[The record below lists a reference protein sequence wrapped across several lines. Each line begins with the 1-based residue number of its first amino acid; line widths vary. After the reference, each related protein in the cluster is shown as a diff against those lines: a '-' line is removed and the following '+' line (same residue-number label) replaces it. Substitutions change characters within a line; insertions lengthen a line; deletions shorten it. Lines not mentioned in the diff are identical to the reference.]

1 MIRLKIQIDYDLL
14 RELID
19 ELDTTFKDM
28 NNILYSIQD
37 LNKDICSSS
46 TWDSEA
52 KRYYQNKC
60 KDLADNFSVVK
71 AHTTDMLTYLSG
83 VQVNIKTTE
92 DNLEKSFSAF
102 GG

>member
-1 MIRLKIQIDYDLL
+1 MKIQIDYDLI
-14 RELID
+14 RELIA

-46 TWDSEA
+46 TWDTEA
-52 KRYYQNKC
+52 KRDY
-60 KDLADNFSVVK
+60 KDQWKALSENFSIVK
-71 AHTTDMLTYLSG
+71 AHTTDILTYLSG
-83 VQVNIKTTE
+83 VQVNFKTTE
-92 DNLEKSFSAF
+92 DNLANSFSAF

>member
-1 MIRLKIQIDYDLL
+1 MNIKVDYDLL

-46 TWDSEA
+46 TWDTEA

-60 KDLADNFSVVK
+60 KDLSDNFSTVK
-71 AHTTDMLTYLSG
+71 AHTTDILTYLAG
-83 VQVNIKTTE
+83 VQVNFKTTE
-92 DNLEKSFSAF
+92 DNLAASFSAF

>member
-1 MIRLKIQIDYDLL
+1 MKIQIDYDLI
-14 RELID
+14 RELIA

-46 TWDSEA
+46 TWDTEA
-52 KRYYQNKC
+52 KRYYKDQC
-60 KDLADNFSVVK
+60 KALSENFFIVK
-71 AHTTDMLTYLSG
+71 AHTTDILTYLSG
-83 VQVNIKTTE
+83 VQVNFKTTE
-92 DNLEKSFSAF
+92 DNLANSFSAF